1 MKNNKLLLLVLG
13 LMLLSLLLVA
23 CGPTKEANFPTGKF
37 IQVGKTNY
45 GLVFNQD
52 GTFSVVEGSN
62 TFVSGTY
69 SVDGNIFTET
79 SNDAGCKTNVN
90 FTYTFDG
97 INLTFNYVGDPDNDF
112 DCMGRRHDF
121 NNVTYVLTK

>member
-37 IQVGKTNY
+37 IKSGEPNR
-45 GLVFNQD
+45 GFIFNED
-52 GTFSVVEGSN
+52 GTWIVLEGSS
-62 TFVSGTY
+62 TLVRATY

-79 SNDAGCKTNVN
+79 SNDAGCETSVD

-97 INLTFNYVGDPDNDF
+97 TNLTFNYVGDPADDP
-112 DCMGRRHDF
+112 CSGRKADF
-121 NNVTYVLTK
+121 NNVTYILSK